1 MAAEERDLEVL
12 LKTEDRFPPPEEFVS
27 QANASDPSIYEE
39 AEDFEAWWAKWA
51 KELDWFEDFQ
61 TVLEWNP
68 PWAKWFKE
76 GKLNVSHNCLDRQ
89 VAAGKGDKVAYH
101 WIGEDD
107 SRRDVSYAELLEMTQ
122 RFANVLKDLGV
133 QKGDVVGIYMP
144 MIPETPAAMLACA
157 RIGATH
163 NVVFGGFSVEAVR
176 ERMEVSDAKVLVTCN
191 TSMRRGKPM
200 PMKSN
205 LDEVVDDLPKLEK
218 VVVVKR
224 TDDDCEMKEGRDVW
238 WHEAC
243 ENADAQ
249 CPAEPLDAEHPLYIL
264 YTSGSTAKP
273 KGILHTTGG
282 YLTGVYA
289 TTKLV
294 FDLKPDSD
302 VYWCAADIGW
312 VTGHSYIVY
321 GPLANGITSVMYEGA
336 PDYPDKDRWWAIVEE
351 QKVTIMYTAPTAIR
365 ACIKWGREYP
375 EKHDLSSLR
384 LLGSVGEPINP
395 KAWIWYHKVIGG
407 ERCPIVDTW
416 WQTETGHIMITP
428 LPGITET
435 KPGSATKPFPGIEA
449 GGVNKDGE
457 ARREAGVVNKDGEL
471 VEEGGGFLSLRRPWP
486 GMLRT
491 LFKED
496 ERYVETYWDKWGKD
510 VYVVGDAAKIDED
523 GYFWI
528 VGRTDDVVNVSGH
541 RMSTMEIESA
551 IVSHDRVAEAAV
563 IGQQDE
569 DSGQAIVAFV
579 TLEGGAKEGEDNDA
593 LDSELREHVA
603 KKIGKLARPKRFI
616 YADDLPKTRS
626 GKIMRRLLRDIAEGR
641 ELGDVTTLR
650 DPDVMAQL
658 ETKIKERDAEGNG

>member
-1 MAAEERDLEVL
+1 MAEEERDLEVL
-12 LKTEDRFPPPEEFVS
+12 LKTEDRFPPPDGFAQ
-27 QANASDPSIYEE
+27 QANASDASIYDEG
-39 AEDFEAWWAKWA
+39 EDYEAWWAKWA
-51 KELDWFEDFQ
+51 AELDWFEDFQ

-76 GKLNVSHNCLDRQ
+76 GKLNVSHNCLDRH
-89 VAAGKGDKVAYH
+89 VEAGAGDKVAYH

-107 SRRDVSYAELLEMTQ
+107 ERRDVTYAELLEMTQ
-122 RFANVLKDLGV
+122 RFANVLKKLGV
-133 QKGDVVGIYMP
+133 AKGDVVGIYMP

-163 NVVFGGFSVEAVR
+163 NVVFGGFSAEAVR

-191 TSMRRGKPM
+191 TSLRRGKPG
-200 PMKSN
+200 PMKTSV
-205 LDEVVDDLPKLEK
+205 DEVADGMPKLEHI
-218 VVVVKR
+218 VVVKR
-224 TDDDCEMKEGRDVW
+224 TDDDCAMQDGRDIW

-243 ENADAQ
+243 EKVDAE
-249 CPAEPLDAEHPLYIL
+249 CPAEPLEAEHPLYIL

-294 FDLKPDSD
+294 FDLKPETD

-336 PDYPDKDRWWAIVEE
+336 PDYPDKDRWWSIVEE

-428 LPGITET
+428 LPGLTET

-449 GGVNKDGE
+449 AVVDKDGE
-457 ARREAGVVNKDGEL
+457 IVS
-471 VEEGGGFLSLRRPWP
+471 EGGGFLTLRRPWP
-486 GMLRT
+486 GMART
-491 LFKED
+491 LYKED
-496 ERYVETYWDKWGKD
+496 DRYVETYWNKWGKD
-510 VYVVGDAAKIDED
+510 VYVVGDAARIDED

-563 IGQQDE
+563 IGQADE

-579 TLEGGAKEGEDNDA
+579 TLEGGAQEGEDNES
-593 LDSELREHVA
+593 LDKELREHVA
-603 KKIGKLARPKRFI
+603 QKIGKLARPKRFV

-650 DPDVMAQL
+650 DPAVTEMIQDRMGS
-658 ETKIKERDAEGNG
+658 ED

>member
-1 MAAEERDLEVL
+1 EVETDLEVL
-12 LKTEDRFPPPEEFVS
+12 LKTEDRFPPPPEFAE
-27 QANASDPSIYEE
+27 QANVSDPKVYDE
-39 AEDFEAWWAKWA
+39 ANADFEKWWASWA
-51 KELDWFEDFQ
+51 EKLDWFEPWQ
-61 TVLEWNP
+61 TVLEWNA
-68 PWAKWFKE
+68 PWAKWFQE
-76 GKLNVSHNCLDRQ
+76 GKLNVSHNCLDRH
-89 VAAGKGDKVAYH
+89 VEAGAGDKVAYH
-101 WIGEDD
+101 WVGEDD
-107 SRRDVSYAELLEMTQ
+107 ERRDVTYAELLETTS

-163 NVVFGGFSVEAVR
+163 NVVFGGFSAEAVR

-191 TSMRRGKPM
+191 TSLRRGKPM
-200 PMKSN
+200 PMKTN
-205 LDEVVDDLPKLEK
+205 VDDVVSQLPKLEHI
-218 VVVVKR
+218 VVVKR
-224 TDDDCEMKEGRDVW
+224 TDDDCPMQEGRDVW

-243 ENADAQ
+243 QTVDAE
-249 CPAEPLDAEHPLYIL
+249 CPAEPLEAEHPLFIL

-273 KGILHTTGG
+273 KGILHTSGG
-282 YLTGVYA
+282 YLTGVHA
-289 TTKLV
+289 TTNLV
-294 FDLKPDSD
+294 FDVKPDKD

-321 GPLANGITSVMYEGA
+321 GPLSNGLTSIMYEGA
-336 PDYPDKDRWWAIVEE
+336 PDYPDKDRWWQIVEE
-351 QKVTIMYTAPTAIR
+351 YKATILYTAPTAIR

-375 EKHDLSSLR
+375 GRHDLSSLR

-435 KPGSATKPFPGIEA
+435 KPGSATRPFPGVEA
-449 GGVNKDGE
+449 AVVDKQGE
-457 ARREAGVVNKDGEL
+457 I
-471 VEEGGGFLSLRRPWP
+471 VEEGGGFLTLRRPWP

-491 LFKED
+491 LFRED
-496 ERYVETYWDKWGKD
+496 ERYVETYWKKWGPD
-510 VYVVGDAAKIDED
+510 VYDVGDAARIDED

-528 VGRTDDVVNVSGH
+528 VGRTDDVINVSGH
-541 RMSTMEIESA
+541 RMSTMEVESA
-551 IVSHDRVAEAAV
+551 VVSHDRVAECAV

-569 DSGQAIVAFV
+569 DTGQAIVAFV
-579 TLEGGAKEGEDNDA
+579 TLEGGAREGEESNSLDDA
-593 LDSELREHVA
+593 LREHVA
-603 KKIGKLARPKRFI
+603 VKIGKLARPKRFI

-650 DPDVMAQL
+650 DPAVTELIQ
-658 ETKIKERDAEGNG
+658 ERMSAGDSEE

>member
-1 MAAEERDLEVL
+1 MSTTEERDLEVL
-12 LKTEDRFPPPEEFVS
+12 LKTEERFPPPADFAQ
-27 QANASDPSIYEE
+27 QANASDPAIYDE
-39 AEDFEAWWAKWA
+39 AERDFEAWWEKWA
-51 KELDWFEDFQ
+51 KELDWFEPWQ

-76 GKLNVSHNCLDRQ
+76 GKLNVSHNCLDRH
-89 VAAGKGDKVAYH
+89 VEAGKGDKVAYH

-107 SRRDVSYAELLEMTQ
+107 SRRDVTYAELLEMTQ

-163 NVVFGGFSVEAVR
+163 NVVFGGFSAEAVR

-191 TSMRRGKPM
+191 TSLRRGKPA
-200 PMKSN
+200 PMKTSV
-205 LDEVVDDLPKLEK
+205 DEVADGMPKLEHI
-218 VVVVKR
+218 VVVKR
-224 TDDDCEMKEGRDVW
+224 TDDDCPMQEGRDIW
-238 WHEAC
+238 WHEAS
-243 ENADAQ
+243 EKVDAD
-249 CPAEPLDAEHPLYIL
+249 CPAEPLEAEHPLYIL

-273 KGILHTTGG
+273 KGILHTSGG
-282 YLTGVYA
+282 YLAGVYA
-289 TTKLV
+289 TTKLI
-294 FDLKPDSD
+294 FDVKPDSD
-302 VYWCAADIGW
+302 VFWCAADIGW

-321 GPLANGITSVMYEGA
+321 GPLANGLTSVMYEGA
-336 PDYPDKDRWWAIVEE
+336 PDYPDKDRWWQIVEE

-435 KPGSATKPFPGIEA
+435 KPGSATKPFPGVEA
-449 GGVNKDGE
+449 
-457 ARREAGVVNKDGEL
+457 AVVNKDGEI
-471 VEEGGGFLSLRRPWP
+471 VEQGGGFLTLRRPWP
-486 GMLRT
+486 GMART
-491 LFKED
+491 LYKED
-496 ERYVETYWDKWGKD
+496 DRYVETYWNKWGRD

-528 VGRTDDVVNVSGH
+528 VGRTDDVVNVAGH

-551 IVSHDRVAEAAV
+551 VVSHDRVAECAV
-563 IGQQDE
+563 IGQADE
-569 DSGQAIVAFV
+569 DTGQAIVAFV
-579 TLEGGAKEGEDNDA
+579 TLEGGAQEGEDSDT
-593 LDSELREHVA
+593 LDQQLREHVA
-603 KKIGKLARPKRFI
+603 QKIGKLARPKRFI

-650 DPDVMAQL
+650 DPAVTEMIQ
-658 ETKIKERDAEGNG
+658 ERMTSDGEE

>member
-1 MAAEERDLEVL
+1 MATQEPTQERDLEVL
-12 LKTEDRFPPPEEFVS
+12 LKTEDRFPPPEEFAA
-27 QANASDPSIYEE
+27 QANANDPSIYDEGE
-39 AEDFEAWWAKWA
+39 RDFEAWWEKWA
-51 KELDWFEDFQ
+51 KELDWFEDWQ

-68 PWAKWFKE
+68 PWAKWFTE
-76 GKLNVSHNCLDRQ
+76 GKLNVSHNCLDRH

-107 SRRDVSYAELLEMTQ
+107 TRRDVTYAELLEMTQ
-122 RFANVLKDLGV
+122 RFANVLKGLGV

-163 NVVFGGFSVEAVR
+163 NVVFGGFSAQAVR

-191 TSMRRGKPM
+191 TSLRRGKPA
-200 PMKSN
+200 PMKASV
-205 LDEVVDDLPKLEK
+205 DEFVGDLPKLEHM
-218 VVVVKR
+218 VVVKR
-224 TDDDCEMKEGRDVW
+224 TEDDCPMQDGRDIW
-238 WHEAC
+238 WQEAC
-243 ENADAQ
+243 EQADRD
-249 CPAEPLDAEHPLYIL
+249 CPAEPLEAEHPLYIL

-294 FDLKPDSD
+294 FDLKPDQD

-321 GPLANGITSVMYEGA
+321 GPLANGVTSVMYEGA
-336 PDYPDKDRWWAIVEE
+336 PDYPDKDRWWQIVEE

-449 GGVNKDGE
+449 
-457 ARREAGVVNKDGEL
+457 AVVDKEGNI
-471 VEEGGGFLSLRRPWP
+471 VEEGGGFLTLRRPWP
-486 GMLRT
+486 GMART
-491 LFKED
+491 LYKED
-496 ERYVETYWDKWGKD
+496 DRYVETYWNKWGKD
-510 VYVVGDAAKIDED
+510 VYVVGDAARIDED

-528 VGRTDDVVNVSGH
+528 VGRTDDVINVSGH
-541 RMSTMEIESA
+541 RMSTMEVESA
-551 IVSHDRVAEAAV
+551 VVSHDRVAECAV

-569 DSGQAIVAFV
+569 DTGQAIVAFV
-579 TLEGGAKEGEDNDA
+579 TLEGGAQEGEDSDSLDA
-593 LDSELREHVA
+593 ELREHVA
-603 KKIGKLARPKRFI
+603 QKIGKLARPKRFI

-650 DPDVMAQL
+650 DPAVTEMIQ
-658 ETKIKERDAEGNG
+658 ERMGSGDGEE